1 MAFFVGL
8 GLLSL
13 VLLGCVCLIRFVK
26 FAFIVL
32 LITAI
37 LVYFTKLITN
47 PLGILAIVLIGLI
60 IFSSMGKKER

>member
-1 MAFFVGL
+1 MEFFVGL

-13 VLLGCVCLIRFVK
+13 VLLVCVCLMRFVK

-37 LVYFTKLITN
+37 LVYLTN
-47 PLGILAIVLIGLI
+47 PIKTIANIPKGFVINFV
-60 IFSSMGKKER
+60 K

>member
-1 MAFFVGL
+1 M
-8 GLLSL
+8 
-13 VLLGCVCLIRFVK
+13 K

>member
-60 IFSSMGKKER
+60 IFSSMEKKER

>member
-1 MAFFVGL
+1 MEFFVGL

-13 VLLGCVCLIRFVK
+13 VLLVCVCLMRFVK

-47 PLGILAIVLIGLI
+47 PLGLLAIVLIGLV
-60 IFSSMGKKER
+60 IFSSMGKKDR

>member
-1 MAFFVGL
+1 DVYKRQ
-8 GLLSL
+8 

-60 IFSSMGKKER
+60 IFSSMEKKER